1 MNSKGYKVL
10 PPKIGIIYGDGLDVE
25 MIKIVLKVCD
35 ENKWA
40 ASNLVFGM
48 GGGLL
53 QKINRDTQKNAFKCS
68 ANQTLDGKW
77 HDVFKDPIDGSKK
90 SKAGMYIYRWM
101 YGWDVCMYVWMS
113 AWISIFIQTRV
124 SPLSFITILHHC

>member
-53 QKINRDTQKNAFKCS
+53 QKINRDTQRNAFKCS
-68 ANQTLDGKW
+68 ANQTHDGKW

-90 SKAGMYIYRWM
+90 SKAGMYVYD
-101 YGWDVCMYVWMS
+101 GCMNGMDVWMS
-113 AWISIFIQTRV
+113 AWMYV
-124 SPLSFITILHHC
+124 

>member
-90 SKAGMYIYRWM
+90 SKAGMYIYIDGCM
-101 YGWDVCMYVWMS
+101 DECLVVCMN

-124 SPLSFITILHHC
+124 SPLSIIMILHHC